1 MSDIINIVID
11 TREQTPWGFDAA
23 FANVRTGTLRTG
35 DYALDGDACFAI
47 ERKTLGDFLGTIS
60 SGWARFCKE
69 VYRAKEAQ
77 FPAFPIIVEGVFSS
91 VCFQVLDGQVSAP
104 AHNHP
109 RLSPAFVVKRIAE
122 LTLMG
127 CQVIFA
133 ERPEYAGAIAL
144 KLLQQRAESLAAEN

>member
-1 MSDIINIVID
+1 MGDVINIVID
-11 TREQTPWGFDAA
+11 TREQTPWSFDTA
-23 FANVRTGTLRTG
+23 FANVRMDTLRTG
-35 DYALDGDACFAI
+35 DYALDGDTCFAI
-47 ERKTLGDFLGTIS
+47 ERKSLDDFLGTIS

-69 VYRAKEAQ
+69 IYRAKEAQ
-77 FPAFPIIVEGVFSS
+77 FPAFPIIVEGALSS
-91 VCFQVLDGQVSAP
+91 VCFKELDGQVAAP

-133 ERPEYAGAIAL
+133 ERPEYASAIAL
-144 KLLQQRAESLAAEN
+144 KLLQQRHLSLMP